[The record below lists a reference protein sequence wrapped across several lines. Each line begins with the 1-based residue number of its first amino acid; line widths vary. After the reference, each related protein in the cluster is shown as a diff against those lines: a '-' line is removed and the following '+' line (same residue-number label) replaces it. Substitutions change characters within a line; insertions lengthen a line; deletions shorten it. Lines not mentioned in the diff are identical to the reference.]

1 MKTPTAPFLPRTS
14 SSYQV
19 FVGVDIAAK
28 TAMVAWLRPG
38 EPISHPIS
46 IAQTPTGFALLQ
58 QTLLDL
64 EGVPHRILIVMEATG
79 AYWEKLALSLVR
91 AAICRECHSPT
102 SSP

>member
-46 IAQTPTGFALLQ
+46 IEQTPAGFALLQ
-58 QTLLDL
+58 ANVPGFGGYSSSHPNRDGGDWSLLGTVGREPGASRDL
-64 EGVPHRILIVMEATG
+64 
-79 AYWEKLALSLVR
+79 S
-91 AAICRECHSPT
+91 
-102 SSP
+102 